1 MYSHAS
7 NPTGPLIGEYAK
19 SGKRA
24 RKRIIIWVILFGI
37 GLASLYI
44 TTSQG
49 LYSTGGSNPSP
60 YAIATLVGLC
70 AGILLWYDG
79 YIGFIRSEQTLE
91 VYQDGF
97 TMRHKEDNHAY
108 TWADVHDYTHAV
120 TRHYY
125 NGVHTGD
132 TRILT
137 LRMNDGKKFVL
148 NNTFQNIA
156 QLQELLPQLTFG
168 PLMQRTAEALQSGQS
183 VQFGSMAVTPLGL
196 YNGKETLP
204 WSEIADMRVD
214 KGMITVFARHPDG
227 RKPRKFGSM
236 NFGKLPNAFV
246 FLQLVTKL
254 SPALNH
260 QPSPTGAAR

>member
-1 MYSHAS
+1 MYSHTS
-7 NPTGPLIGEYAK
+7 SPTGPLIGEYAR
-19 SGKRA
+19 SGKGA
-24 RKRIIIWVILFGI
+24 RRRILIWGILFGI
-37 GLASLYI
+37 GLAGLYV

-49 LYSTGGSNPSP
+49 LYNSGGSQPSP
-60 YAIATLVGLC
+60 YVIATLVGLC

-79 YIGFIRSEQTLE
+79 YLGFIRSEQTFE

-97 TMRHKEDNHAY
+97 TMRQKDNSSSY
-108 TWADVHDYTHAV
+108 MWTDVHDYTHAV

-148 NNTFQNIA
+148 NNTFKNVA
-156 QLQELLPQLTFG
+156 QLQEILPQLTFG

-183 VQFGSMAVTPLGL
+183 IQFGSMAVTPLGL

-204 WSEIADMRVD
+204 WSEIADLRVD
-214 KGMITVFARHPDG
+214 KGMITIFARHPQG
-227 RKPRKFGSM
+227 KRPRKFGSM

-254 SPALNH
+254 SPALSG
-260 QPSPTGAAR
+260 QPAPAAR